1 MSQISTP
8 IEFKNYKK
16 FNYTFAGRPLVIETG
31 KMAGLANGS
40 VLIRY
45 GEIFLK
51 GNNRYYFESLLV
63 KNIKAALA
71 GFDYKFV
78 KSQSRYYVEDFNE
91 EYADEIISRLTKVFG
106 IHSISPS
113 VKVKTDLLEISRI
126 ASEIS
131 PKSGSFRVTV
141 KRADK
146 RINMRSMDIA
156 AKIGGDMLM
165 QSKGALTVELFTPE
179 FELNVDIRE
188 NGYSYLFYDKIPGAG
203 GLPVGCSGNGMLLLS
218 GGIDSPVAGYVMA
231 KRGVK
236 IFAVHYHSFPYT
248 SELALQKVKDL
259 AKKLTPYCGDIT
271 LFTVPFTE
279 IQYAIHNHCPEE
291 FMITIMRRFM
301 MRIAERLANETHC
314 GAIIT
319 GEALGQVASQTM
331 QSINVTNSVVE
342 MPVFR
347 PLIGS
352 DKEEIIKIS
361 EKIDTYDISIRPYE
375 DCCTVFLPKNPVIK
389 PKLADAIN
397 YEQRL
402 DVDAL
407 IEDALN
413 RTEREVITVE

>member
-1 MSQISTP
+1 MAV
-8 IEFKNYKK
+8 NY
-16 FNYTFAGRPLVIETG
+16 NSI
-31 KMAGLANGS
+31 
-40 VLIRY
+40 LIRY

-165 QSKGALTVELFTPE
+165 QSKGTLTVELFTPE

-301 MRIAERLANETHC
+301 MRIAERLANDTHC